1 MPDHHEQSILY
12 LDGEYSV
19 QPGSWI
25 AIKKVDSDDILYV
38 ELKEGDIASQSIT
51 AYGLTG
57 KTTRL
62 DLDTT
67 EWISDSQTEPFS
79 TVRKTVV
86 YVQSEELKLAE
97 ELVEETVGKRSQKT
111 GEAETTSGR
120 RIELDG
126 LYNGLEVGRWLIVSG
141 ERADVPGVKSA
152 ELVMLAGVEQSFDPN
167 LPGDKTYTTVVFA
180 NDLAYTYK
188 RDTVT
193 IYGNVV
199 KATHGETRTEV
210 LGSSDGT
217 QEFQQFTLRQ
227 PPLTYVAAPTP
238 AGAASTLE
246 LRVNDVLWHEIES
259 LAGLKPTERA
269 YITKTDDDGNTTVI
283 FGNGKNGA
291 RPSTGVE
298 NIKAVYR
305 SGIGKAGNVKAEQI
319 SLLATRPL
327 GLKGVI
333 NPLPATGGAD
343 KESRD
348 QARKNA
354 PLAVMSLDRL
364 VSVQDYADFARTFAG
379 IAKASAVELSDGRR
393 QVVHLTIAGTNEIP
407 IDKNSD
413 LYRNLVQA
421 LRQLGDPFQPIQV
434 DTRELMLLVISAN
447 VKILGDYQWES
458 VEPEIRTTL
467 LDQFSFERRELGQ
480 DVFLSEVISTIQQ
493 VPGVAYVDVDVFNS
507 VSETEAVD
515 PAKLV
520 EKLQKLAQTGV
531 TQGQARAGEAQSS
544 EPNPLD
550 IGRITV
556 NLARME
562 PDLEKR
568 FLPDQLIQ
576 PAQLAVLSPALPL
589 TLLLNPVEVQ
599 P

>member
-12 LDGEYSV
+12 LDNEYSV

-25 AIKKVDSDDILYV
+25 AIEKADSDEDRLYV
-38 ELKEGDIASQSIT
+38 ELNEGDIASQSIT

-62 DLDTT
+62 DLGTR
-67 EWISDSQTEPFS
+67 EWISDPQDFS
-79 TVRKTVV
+79 PVRKTVV
-86 YVQSEELKLAE
+86 YAESEELTLAE
-97 ELVEETVGKRSQKT
+97 EPVEETVGKPLPS

-120 RIELDG
+120 RIQLDG
-126 LYNGLEVGRWLIVSG
+126 LYDALEVGRWLIVSG
-141 ERADVPGVKSA
+141 ERADVAGVKSA
-152 ELVMLAGVEQSFDPN
+152 ELVMLAGVEQSFDPK
-167 LPGDKTYTTVVFA
+167 LLGDKTYTTVALA

-210 LGSSDGT
+210 LGSGDGT
-217 QEFQQFTLRQ
+217 KEFQEFTLRQ
-227 PPLTYVAAPTP
+227 PPLTYLAAPTP
-238 AGAASTLE
+238 GGAASTLE
-246 LRVNDVLWHEIES
+246 VRVNDVLWHETDS
-259 LAGLKPTERA
+259 LAELQPTEHV

-283 FGNGKNGA
+283 FGNGENGA
-291 RPSTGVE
+291 RPPTGVE

-305 SGIGKAGNVKAEQI
+305 NGIGKTGNVKAEQI

-343 KESRD
+343 KESRN
-348 QARKNA
+348 QARKNV
-354 PLAVMSLDRL
+354 PLMVMSLDRL
-364 VSVQDYADFARTFAG
+364 VSVQDYADFARTFTG
-379 IAKASAVELSDGRR
+379 IAKASAMELSDGRR
-393 QVVHLTIAGTNEIP
+393 QLVHLTIAGADDIP
-407 IDKNSD
+407 IDKNSE
-413 LYRNLVQA
+413 LYRHLVQA
-421 LRQLGDPFQPIQV
+421 LRKLGDPSQPIQV

-447 VKILGDYQWES
+447 VKVLPDYQWES
-458 VEPEIRTTL
+458 VEPKIRKVL
-467 LDQFSFERRELGQ
+467 LDKFSFEHRELGQ
-480 DVFLSEVISTIQQ
+480 DVFLSEVMSTIQE
-493 VPGVAYVDVDVFNS
+493 VSGVAYVDVDVFNS

-520 EKLQKLAQTGV
+520 EKLQKLVQTGV
-531 TQGQARAGEAQSS
+531 PKGQVRAGEVLSS
-544 EPNPLD
+544 DPNPLD

-562 PDLEKR
+562 TDPKKR
-568 FLPDQLIQ
+568 FLADQLIQ
-576 PAQLAVLSPALPL
+576 PAQLVVLSPDLPL
-589 TLLLNPVEVQ
+589 SLILNPVEV
-599 P
+599 

>member
-1 MPDHHEQSILY
+1 MPDHHEPSILY
-12 LDGEYSV
+12 LDNEYSI

-25 AIKKVDSDDILYV
+25 AIEKPDPDEPNSTKIDYV
-38 ELKEGDIASQSIT
+38 ELKEGSIASQSIA

-62 DLDTT
+62 DLDDTD
-67 EWISDSQTEPFS
+67 WIANPQTEPFS

-86 YVQSEELKLAE
+86 YVQSEELELAE
-97 ELVEETVGKRSQKT
+97 EPVEEIVGKPLSSGK
-111 GEAETTSGR
+111 ASTSGR
-120 RIELDG
+120 RIELNG
-126 LYNGLEVGRWLIVSG
+126 LYDDLEVGRWLIVAG
-141 ERADVPGVKSA
+141 ERENVPGVKSA
-152 ELVMLAGVEQSFDPN
+152 ELVMLAGVEHAFDPD
-167 LPGDKTYTTVVFA
+167 LPDDKTYTTLMLA

-188 RDTVT
+188 RDTVI
-193 IYGNVV
+193 IYGNIV
-199 KATHGETRTEV
+199 KATHGETRTEI
-210 LGSSDGT
+210 LGSGDGT
-217 QEFQQFTLRQ
+217 KQFQQFTLRQ

-246 LRVNDVLWHEIES
+246 IRVNDVLWHEVDS
-259 LAGLKPTERA
+259 LAGLPPTERA

-283 FGNGKNGA
+283 FGNGENGA
-291 RPSTGVE
+291 RPSTGFE

-305 SGIGKAGNVKAEQI
+305 NSIGKTGNVKAEQI

-333 NPLPATGGAD
+333 NPQPASGGAD

-393 QVVHLTIAGTNEIP
+393 QVVHLTIAGADDIP

-421 LRQLGDPFQPIQV
+421 LRKLGDPYQPIQV
-434 DTRELMLLVISAN
+434 DTRELMLLVIGAN
-447 VKILGDYQWES
+447 VKVLPDYQWES
-458 VEPEIRTTL
+458 VEPKIRKAL
-467 LDQFSFERRELGQ
+467 LDQFSFEHRELGQ
-480 DVFLSEVISTIQQ
+480 DVFLSEVISTMQKI
-493 VPGVAYVDVDVFNS
+493 PGVAYVDVDVFNS
-507 VSETEAVD
+507 LSETEALD
-515 PAKLV
+515 PIKL
-520 EKLQKLAQTGV
+520 EQKMNQW
-531 TQGQARAGEAQSS
+531 AGISLDATSATSS
-544 EPNPLD
+544 
-550 IGRITV
+550 RIMV

-562 PDLEKR
+562 KDSENR

-576 PAQLAVLSPALPL
+576 PAQLAVLSHELPL
-589 TLLLNPVEVQ
+589 TLLLNSVEV
-599 P
+599 